1 MGLGC
6 GSVRAAVAQKVTL
19 AVCTVIAPQA
29 WLLVRAGRVRDVQHS
44 AACLIREF
52 SGHVDWLT
60 AGLAVPSDTAGC

>member
-52 SGHVDWLT
+52 SGHV
-60 AGLAVPSDTAGC
+60 G